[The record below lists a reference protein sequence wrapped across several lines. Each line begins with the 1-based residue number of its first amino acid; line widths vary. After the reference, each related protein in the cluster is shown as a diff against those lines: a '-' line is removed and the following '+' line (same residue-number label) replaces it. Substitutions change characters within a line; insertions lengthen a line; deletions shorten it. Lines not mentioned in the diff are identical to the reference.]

1 MLLAFNCLYLKA
13 KLYMLKGRT
22 LIMLIVFNANIFTL
36 KAQTLSL
43 NQANELM
50 QLPIKCIH
58 QEYPNKLSNVLA
70 SEMDL
75 GAPKTLHPAFYGCF
89 DWHSAVHGHW
99 SLSYIANQFKG
110 LERIILPHLEQNI
123 QYENVQTEL
132 AYFLKKHEYSY
143 ERTYG
148 WNWLMK
154 LQLELEQSPS
164 PEQQKMAKELFPL
177 TQEIAKRYIT
187 FLPKLNYPIRV
198 GTHTNTAFGMTF
210 AYDYAQYK
218 GLDSLQNMIEVTALR
233 LFKNDKDYPLKWE
246 PNGTDFLSP
255 AMEEI
260 DLMSRVMPKEQFL
273 IWLQAF
279 LPEIL
284 NPAFDWEPAKVS
296 DRSDGHL
303 VHLDGLN
310 FSRAWVMYRLVKK
323 FPQQLG
329 HLKTLADKH
338 LNYSLPQLVDGNY
351 EGEHWLATFALYA
364 LQSKEN
370 LDNKNNIAN

>member
-1 MLLAFNCLYLKA
+1 MKIIFFFL
-13 KLYMLKGRT
+13 GV
-22 LIMLIVFNANIFTL
+22 IIINAQNLT
-36 KAQTLSL
+36 L
-43 NQANELM
+43 NQAEDLMELP
-50 QLPIKCIH
+50 LKCIN

-70 SEMDL
+70 SEKDL
-75 GAPKTLHPAFYGCF
+75 GNPKLLHPAFFGCF

-99 SLSYIANQFKG
+99 SLSYISNQFYELKDQIIPY
-110 LERIILPHLEQNI
+110 LENNI
-123 QYENVQTEL
+123 QPNHIEAEL

-154 LQLELEQSPS
+154 LQLELEQGPLK
-164 PEQQKMAKELFPL
+164 EQQQMAQDLYPL

-218 GLDSLQNMIEVTALR
+218 GLDSLQNVIEKTALR
-233 LFKNDKDYPLKWE
+233 LFENDKDYPLKWE

-260 DLMSRVMPKEQFL
+260 DMMSRVLNTEKFMV
-273 IWLQAF
+273 WLKGF
-279 LPEIL
+279 LPELL
-284 NPAFDWEPAKVS
+284 NPKFSWEPAKVS

-310 FSRAWVMYRLVKK
+310 FSRAWVMYRLAHKYPK
-323 FPQQLG
+323 QLG
-329 HLKTLADKH
+329 HLKAVADYHLA
-338 LNYSLPQLVDGNY
+338 YSLPQLLDGNY

-364 LQSKEN
+364 LQSKEKLEN
-370 LDNKNNIAN
+370 